1 MLQTKIEIDDENIE
15 EENIVERGVAFSAFG
30 DMTSSDEEEQEE
42 EKDKEEEDTAL
53 KKQDNTN
60 DEKDKNLMEKI
71 DSNDIAKEQNEQDNN
86 NNNNISSKNKKKK
99 KKKKKNNNKNKK
111 NHRDNN
117 GNNNKSSKKK
127 SKQMEDDDALLDQAI
142 KQGKLEQAH
151 YSLLKSA
158 SNNNNNNSNSNNNAS
173 NNNNSHFSPLFID
186 KRKLSAQSEIR
197 RRFGSNASSNHHSN
211 SSQSQLRHR
220 RRGNHSNNSG
230 IKSRFSKANIFVD
243 IDQRWPS
250 PPLKTT
256 GEGIWMILSDQT
268 SQTVDMNCTYFSF
281 ETGMQY
287 IAKQHEYEALRATHD
302 PNHIQNFLRE
312 NPCHIDAL
320 VQMSAVYS
328 MTQNH
333 DSAALL
339 MRQALYIF
347 ECGFHPKFLQNL
359 ENGSARMDLDI
370 GTNKSFGN
378 CVFAHALMAGR
389 RGSRRAAYEMLK
401 LLLILDPIRDPLNV
415 LLCIDYYALS
425 SREYESFLNLTYIS
439 PRKFGIPSV
448 ANNNNNSNGRRN
460 FTPLTT
466 LPNIFFAQAL
476 AMYYLGRGKK
486 ESNINNNNNEDGDQ
500 TDNNKYTYARAK
512 NTLASAL
519 LRFPGMFLRLLE
531 AIDSK
536 LLKNDDLKYE
546 NDALLSSNLWKE
558 EKGHPLIEKLIDIA
572 VKKNAVELWKS
583 DEVQM
588 FLTESAEEAIVHYD
602 SNSDLYRRQKTLRM
616 THYGIGL
623 GNNIASNNH
632 NIYRY
637 QSVNPAIF
645 QDDAV
650 FLPPSS
656 TPTAGT
662 NNNNN
667 TSYDSDLD
675 LENTN
680 AFLLFL
686 QTLMPWNQVNPTTGT
701 MLGGFMPQQLGEG
714 GPIDMNNAEQIA
726 IQQNILEQIERERN
740 GGNNNAENE

>member
-30 DMTSSDEEEQEE
+30 DMTSSDEEEQGE

-60 DEKDKNLMEKI
+60 EEKGKNLMEKI
-71 DSNDIAKEQNEQDNN
+71 DSNDIAKEQNEQDN
-86 NNNNISSKNKKKK
+86 
-99 KKKKKNNNKNKK
+99 
-111 NHRDNN
+111 H
-117 GNNNKSSKKK
+117 
-127 SKQMEDDDALLDQAI
+127 
-142 KQGKLEQAH
+142 
-151 YSLLKSA
+151 
-158 SNNNNNNSNSNNNAS
+158 NNNNSNNNSS

-268 SQTVDMNCTYFSF
+268 SQTVDMSCTYFSF

-448 ANNNNNSNGRRN
+448 ANNHDNNNNNNNNGRRN

-486 ESNINNNNNEDGDQ
+486 ESNNNNNNNNNEDGDQ

-662 NNNNN
+662 NSNNN